1 VLVEFRVLTT
11 IQFVHDQFPDGV
23 AAGGAVLIVTMA
35 TVGHAEVESVW
46 PQRDVLKWSGDGRIV
61 KEGLLFHHGELV
73 VTSHAQVGS
82 AHTYDR
88 VVGDVGEFVDDE
100 TSSGHFFS
108 PVIHRSFGPESF
120 VVVVRDGMY
129 GDFVSLSVDLL
140 NGGVVAVLMGN
151 VESGLD
157 VATVGVFASA
167 VEHEVVQVDVVVVDG
182 VIEGDHNHLWDLF
195 EVQVGWDSGSVFRA
209 EAVGQCAAVRVA
221 YGSTVGIRFQRA
233 RVFIGAVATIGHAV
247 TEGKLVKTG
256 TVVAGQLT
264 LLTQRFICA
273 QNWLQF
279 TLLLFLFAVL
289 DG

>member
-1 VLVEFRVLTT
+1 MLVEFRVLTT

-120 VVVVRDGMY
+120 VVVVPVTTKKERKPKNQSIIHRY
-129 GDFVSLSVDLL
+129 RSL
-140 NGGVVAVLMGN
+140 
-151 VESGLD
+151 E
-157 VATVGVFASA
+157 
-167 VEHEVVQVDVVVVDG
+167 EVRETRKAQT
-182 VIEGDHNHLWDLF
+182 
-195 EVQVGWDSGSVFRA
+195 R
-209 EAVGQCAAVRVA
+209 
-221 YGSTVGIRFQRA
+221 
-233 RVFIGAVATIGHAV
+233 
-247 TEGKLVKTG
+247 
-256 TVVAGQLT
+256 LT
-264 LLTQRFICA
+264 
-273 QNWLQF
+273 
-279 TLLLFLFAVL
+279 
-289 DG
+289 